1 MRILKEN
8 MGDMPTVLPKDHLM
22 ASLNGLY
29 ENGLPKGLYTEIDS
43 LDEVCR
49 LDKGRLLTITGV
61 PNYGK
66 SEFVDFL
73 TCTYNKRYGFK
84 TLYFS
89 PENQPVN
96 LHIAKLVSK
105 FIGRKFDKKE
115 ISSDEIQKAGSYILD
130 NFFFFNYEKV
140 KTLDNI
146 LAEAERM
153 VNDKGID
160 ILVLDAYNKIESEL
174 PNGVLETN
182 FISKILDG
190 LSNFAIRNN
199 VLVILVAH
207 PRKME
212 KDGDG
217 YKCPSAY
224 DINGSANFYN
234 KSDFVLVVHRD
245 FKKEDVIIKV
255 DKVKFSNYGCAGGN
269 KTVRLKYDCVSGNY
283 YQDNSN
289 GAYVEDDESVSY
301 TSTSF
306 AFPEMTLSD
315 PLDVEV
321 SLYQNVEDKIGT
333 TANLKEVLLSDDY
346 KEIVEKIRQGST
358 PEERHNIKALYKKSI
373 PCFTVAGTFNKR
385 KAKEILKNSGLMGI
399 DIDYKDNVEIMS
411 KVPEILKGLP
421 YITFYSKSISG
432 DGYFA
437 ITKLGNPK
445 NYLGHFLA
453 LEEEFKGYGITIDTA
468 CKDVSR
474 LRFVSYDMEAYCNPS
489 ATAYYKEKS
498 EYESTPTQPMPSMM
512 NYVGKISSTPTSH
525 IPFSNATAT
534 ETIDKLI
541 DRFESSGGCLPD
553 DYISW
558 YNMAMSLASLGETG
572 RSYFHRLSAR
582 SSKYDSQKCDEQ
594 FDRALDY
601 GASNCYTAGTVIM
614 MLKDAMGGAQNHVQ

>member
-1 MRILKEN
+1 
-8 MGDMPTVLPKDHLM
+8 MPTVLPKDHLM

-29 ENGLPKGLYTEIDS
+29 ENGLPKGLYTEIDG

-73 TCTYNKRYGFK
+73 ACTYNKRYGFK

-115 ISSDEIQKAGSYILD
+115 MSSDEIHKAGSYILD

-283 YQDNSN
+283 YQDSSN
-289 GAYVEDDESVSY
+289 GAYVEEDEAYVSTPFTFPQISV
-301 TSTSF
+301 
-306 AFPEMTLSD
+306 SD

-321 SLYQNVEDKIGT
+321 SMYQGVADTVGT
-333 TANLKEVLLSDDY
+333 IVNLKEFLLSDNP

-358 PEERHNIKALYKKSI
+358 PKERHDIKNQYKKSI
-373 PCFTVAGTFNKR
+373 PCITVAGTFSKR
-385 KAKEILKNSGLMGI
+385 GTKDILKSSGLMGI
-399 DIDYKDNVEIMS
+399 DIDYTDNVEIMGR
-411 KVPEILKGLP
+411 VPEILKGLP
-421 YITFYSKSISG
+421 YIAFFSKSVSG

-437 ITKLGNPK
+437 IMKLNNPQ
-445 NYLGHFLA
+445 NYEGHFLA
-453 LEEEFKGYGITIDTA
+453 LEDEFKGYGITIDKS

-474 LRFVSYDMEAYCNPS
+474 LRFASYDMGAYHNPDATSYYMERQTKWESTSTWPMQEYVGTSSGTPYPTTFSNAS
-489 ATAYYKEKS
+489 ATV
-498 EYESTPTQPMPSMM
+498 PMEF
-512 NYVGKISSTPTSH
+512 T
-525 IPFSNATAT
+525 NATAT
-534 ETIDKLI
+534 ATIENLI
-541 DRFESSGGCLPD
+541 GTLESCGGYIPD
-553 DYISW
+553 DYNSW
-558 YNMAMSLASLGETG
+558 FNMAMSLASLGEIG
-572 RSYFHRLSAR
+572 RSFFHRLSSR
-582 SSKYDSQKCDEQ
+582 SSKYNPQECDKQ
-594 FDRALDY
+594 FDNALNYDY
-601 GASNCYTAGTVIM
+601 NNHFTAGTVIK
-614 MLKDAMGGAQNHVQ
+614 MLKDATGGAQHYA